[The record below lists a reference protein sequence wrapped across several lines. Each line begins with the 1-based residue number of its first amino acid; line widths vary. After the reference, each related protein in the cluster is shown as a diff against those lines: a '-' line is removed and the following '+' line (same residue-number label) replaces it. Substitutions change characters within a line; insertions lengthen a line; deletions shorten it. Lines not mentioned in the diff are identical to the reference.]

1 MLLTPSIQEEIEQ
14 RILPENF
21 YITRM
26 EIVRKS
32 NVPDIDSV
40 PERMSGV
47 VEYQHR
53 VYLNVIHLEES
64 RFQSGIQVPKDKAIE
79 LVYSANFAFM
89 SIDARINLT
98 VRLVPVEP
106 IGKPSSIDDSDF
118 AFCANFVNGLNLSM
132 VASYLMREQAKLLGL
147 KVQMA
152 GTPGETGIE
161 A

>member
-1 MLLTPSIQEEIEQ
+1 MLLTPGIRAEIEQ

-32 NVPDIDSV
+32 NIPDIDSQ

-47 VEYQHR
+47 VEYNHR
-53 VYLNVIHLEES
+53 VFLNIINLDDPVV
-64 RFQSGIQVPKDKAIE
+64 RTGILIPRDQAIE
-79 LVYSANFAFM
+79 LVYAATFSFM
-89 SIDARINLT
+89 SIDAKINLT
-98 VRLVPVEP
+98 VRIVPIEP
-106 IGKPSSIDDSDF
+106 IVKPANIDESYFD
-118 AFCANFVNGLNLSM
+118 FCANFVNDLRLSM

-147 KVQMA
+147 NVQMA
-152 GTPGETGIE
+152 ETYGETWIQ